1 MTNTPFR
8 DGFRLGAT
16 MVTAMIA
23 LATFASL
30 IITIITTLTA
40 TSEPPLPESEGI
52 PYSQTAITTGVILL
66 PVVLAPFTYYGQGF
80 GNSFPRPPRPTRFVA
95 ATGLTW
101 FAMGT
106 TGVANPWL
114 QHMFGQ
120 AQFEGL
126 NVTDSQMIFLAFNAG
141 LAEEAA
147 YLAVPTG
154 LLFLIGSLLN
164 LWRTRRGRA
173 PFSPRALWL
182 VAAIIGP
189 ALVLTGRASGHLY
202 QGTASAVV
210 GIVWGAALI
219 AVFVWARSVWPVM
232 LGHVIYDLPVH
243 YNSWGGLI
251 SHHVIAPAVISTLA
265 LLWVHHSSRSKQ
277 PHLT

>member
-1 MTNTPFR
+1 MTNAPFR

-16 MVTAMIA
+16 MVVAIIA

-30 IITIITTLTA
+30 IITIIITLTT
-40 TSEPPLPESEGI
+40 TSEPPLPEPGSI
-52 PYSQTAITTGVILL
+52 RYSQTAITTGVILL
-66 PVVLAPFTYYGQGF
+66 PVLLAPFTYYGQGF
-80 GNSFPRPPRPTRFVA
+80 AASLPSAPRTTRLIA

-101 FAMGT
+101 FAMGV

-114 QHMFGQ
+114 QHMLGQ
-120 AQFEGL
+120 AQFDGL
-126 NVTDSQMIFLAFNAG
+126 NVTDSQMVFLAINAG

-164 LWRTRRGRA
+164 LWRTRRSRA
-173 PFSPRALWL
+173 PFPARTLWL
-182 VAAIIGP
+182 IAAIIGP

-232 LGHVIYDLPVH
+232 FGHIIYDLPVH
-243 YNSWGGLI
+243 YSSWSGLI
-251 SHHVIAPAVISTLA
+251 SHHVIAPAVISALA
-265 LLWVHHSSRSKQ
+265 LLWVHHSSKSKH
-277 PHLT
+277 PDLP